1 MSDQTPLSER
11 DEDDIRDELCHAVA
25 NATGAETTFE
35 DVDAEVAP
43 VSDREDGLVGQV
55 RPPAGVKILVSEH
68 YDRTALRR
76 SPLGEQLAY
85 EGWETGELTIR
96 EDGGVSIT
104 VWERDAFR

>member
-35 DVDAEVAP
+35 NVDAEVAP
-43 VSDREDGLVGQV
+43 VSDRKDGLVGQV
-55 RPPAGVKILVSEH
+55 RPPAGVKLLVNPH
-68 YDRTALRR
+68 YDIAAMYR
-76 SPLGEQLAY
+76 SPLEEQLAY
-85 EGWETGELTIR
+85 EGWVAGEITLH

-104 VWERDAFR
+104 VWEQRFSD